1 MSKITGSSSFKMFSA
16 GNGILP
22 WSLSSNLCMELYHT
36 ECGLE
41 YADRLI
47 TGLLDAWFN
56 MPSHLF
62 REYPVQS
69 YWFGVTVGKSSSVM
83 MNISL
88 DAIVLAWFIIAGNF
102 VLLFF
107 DN

>member
-56 MPSHLF
+56 MHLI
-62 REYPVQS
+62 YS
-69 YWFGVTVGKSSSVM
+69 G
-83 MNISL
+83 NILFSL
-88 DAIVLAWFIIAGNF
+88 TGLE
-102 VLLFF
+102 
-107 DN
+107 